1 MKLFLRTNS
10 SDSVCWEPRK
20 IKETIMCLKAIPW
33 RNQCETTW
41 TQSQAQTRS
50 GQSRTLFY
58 DNERSY
64 QFHINFFSCC
74 GKLHVIYYSIGWE
87 RVDWNGPSPL
97 GASCD
102 TSIVDVF
109 STGVFFLIII
119 IKIILSVWKEWLTG
133 VTDALGAWFAPG
145 WCTKRTPAKTVIKEI
160 IIIIIII
167 KVSPETNFHGH

>member
-20 IKETIMCLKAIPW
+20 IKETSNVPQSNPMT
-33 RNQCETTW
+33 QCETTW
-41 TQSQAQTRS
+41 TQAQAQTRS

-64 QFHINFFSCC
+64 HFHINFFSCC

-97 GASCD
+97 GASSD
-102 TSIVDVF
+102 TSIVVVF

-119 IKIILSVWKEWLTG
+119 IKIILSV
-133 VTDALGAWFAPG
+133 
-145 WCTKRTPAKTVIKEI
+145 
-160 IIIIIII
+160 
-167 KVSPETNFHGH
+167 